1 MALGTGYPGML
12 AVKFEGGSVVV
23 IIHFF
28 PFLDTVTT
36 LAVGRTIIFKLPAV
50 YVFVTGDALAAD
62 WRKDYFGLRCSIR
75 LVTGTTGYPVVR
87 TFQLECCCAVIE
99 TGGSPAFG
107 DVTLVAV
114 LFGVVLFLKCVLVD
128 VFVTVHTSL
137 TNISELP
144 FRLFRLI
151 QVAGETGCGY
161 VRACEREVCFFV
173 FRHTEQGVVKS
184 VYIMT
189 FGTIPVLVCTGEYC
203 FMVILVARKAVAEFQ
218 RFDKVGEVTVL
229 AIYCSMPAQQREICI
244 GMVEILRHAGY
255 FEALFVM
262 ARFTLPAELSLVDVF
277 VAYNTIRIFYTRSVL
292 KYLRYRNIQIM
303 AVLATDGLVL
313 ARERKSCLVVVEFV
327 VQNFESLLGMA
338 FLAVVAQFV
347 PVHVLVTTVAIG
359 VGYTREALKFG
370 VIPCLFRVTFYAAHI
385 FVFSGQR
392 IMRLFV
398 SESGGW
404 RKVVGGMTLGAV
416 DG

>member
-1 MALGTGYPGML
+1 MALGTGYLGML

-23 IIHFF
+23 IIHVF

-36 LAVGRTIIFKLPAV
+36 LAVGRTILFKLPAV

-62 WRKDYFGLRCSIR
+62 WRKDYFGLCASIR
-75 LVTGTTGYPVVR
+75 LVTCTTGYPVVR
-87 TFQLECCCAVIE
+87 SLQFESGRTVIKPGCCPAVGNMALAAI
-99 TGGSPAFG
+99 
-107 DVTLVAV
+107 
-114 LFGVVLFLKCVLVD
+114 LFGVVLCLKGILVD
-128 VFVTVHTSL
+128 IFMTVHTAL

-144 FRLFRLI
+144 LRLFVFI
-151 QVAGETGCGY
+151 QVAGETWCGY
-161 VRACEREVCFFV
+161 VRAREREVCLFV

-218 RFDKVGEVTVL
+218 WFDKVGEVTVL
-229 AIYCSMPAQQREICI
+229 AIYRSVPAQQREICV
-244 GMVEILRHAGY
+244 GMVEILRHTGY

-262 ARFTLPAELSLVDVF
+262 AQFTLPAELSLVDVF
-277 VAYNTIRIFYTRSVL
+277 VAYNTICIFYTRSVL
-292 KYLRYRNIQIM
+292 KYLRYRDIQIV

-347 PVHVLVTTVAIG
+347 PVYVLVTTVAIG

-370 VIPCLFRVTFYAAHI
+370 VITCLFRVTFYAAHI
-385 FVFSGQR
+385 FVFPGQR

-404 RKVVGGMTLGAV
+404 CKIVGGVALGAV